1 MTIHKELAS
10 GKWFELS
17 LVEQMA
23 NIGTDLERYIRWS
36 GKNMPNYSEPAF
48 KRVLELID
56 LTVEDPKNRNRLRE
70 ILRTRESLID
80 HFKYD
85 NEYNTTGE
93 QWHKYFYQYNYAA
106 AKAKGR

>member
-1 MTIHKELAS
+1 MTIHRDLSS
-10 GKWFELS
+10 GKWFALS

-36 GKNMPNYSEPAF
+36 AKNMPIYSEPAF

-56 LTVEDPKNRNRLRE
+56 LTVEDPKNRNKLRE

-80 HFKYD
+80 HFIYD
-85 NEYNTTGE
+85 NVYNTTLE
-93 QWHKYFYQYNYAA
+93 QWRKYFYQFNYAA
-106 AKAKGR
+106 AKVKGR